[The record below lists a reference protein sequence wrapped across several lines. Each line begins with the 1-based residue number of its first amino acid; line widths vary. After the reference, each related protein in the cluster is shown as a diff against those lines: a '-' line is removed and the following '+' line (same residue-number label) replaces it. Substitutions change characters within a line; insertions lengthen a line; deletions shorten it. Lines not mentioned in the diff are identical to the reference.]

1 MLLLIFHKK
10 VIALRLG
17 HSTEP
22 QSYNNCRNGQRRGK
36 RKSGTH
42 FTCAPLT
49 YQLKPTMWT
58 GNISYTTQYVLFSKP
73 YLESYI
79 SNLCSKTVEYC
90 FCSFFAIPS
99 WVASICQSL
108 TATRTSPMI
117 CSAICFGS
125 IYSSQEASNSFKFD
139 LLV

>member
-17 HSTEP
+17 HSTER

-79 SNLCSKTVEYC
+79 SNLYHFNMVIQAVNVNVAMIEKSPTVVEIQNDIKKQEKTNKNEKKKR
-90 FCSFFAIPS
+90 S
-99 WVASICQSL
+99 
-108 TATRTSPMI
+108 
-117 CSAICFGS
+117 
-125 IYSSQEASNSFKFD
+125 
-139 LLV
+139 

>member
-22 QSYNNCRNGQRRGK
+22 QSYNNCRIGQRRGE

-73 YLESYI
+73 YLSIFGEI
-79 SNLCSKTVEYC
+79 
-90 FCSFFAIPS
+90 FFKPHG
-99 WVASICQSL
+99 V
-108 TATRTSPMI
+108 
-117 CSAICFGS
+117 SA
-125 IYSSQEASNSFKFD
+125 
-139 LLV
+139 